1 MGLTP
6 AVKEILRNCAT
17 MKHAPDGQSFK
28 SYHLCRTF
36 FLPITGTLTRLC
48 LIEFVLC
55 VMGES
60 HHLLDLLDLARETSS
75 EKRRLLLRQITDI
88 FVETPETYSDVETEQ
103 FGAVMG
109 RIARDVEMEI
119 RKDLAET
126 LAHLPNAPRGL
137 VAQLANDEIQVA
149 SKLLTHSGAMSDDV
163 LLAIAH
169 TKGQDHLHAMAQR
182 RLVSPAVTDAIV
194 ARADDNV
201 LETLVKNT
209 GAAFSRDAMETV
221 VARSE
226 TNERLQAPVLQRT
239 DLPPDL
245 MNEMLFFVSSNL
257 KEFILKRTAALD
269 PAELDKLI
277 ATAERRAERRLRMAA
292 AAPTPAEKYIEEKYS
307 RRELNEQLL
316 VSLLRT
322 KKVPEFMAG
331 FARLADI
338 DPQTTRRVL
347 ADKSREGLAIACRA
361 ARFDRATF
369 STIVLLADPSIRRTP
384 QETTSL
390 LSLYDRIPME
400 TAQRVMRFWKV
411 RRQASREENESP
423 VAAAAQ

>member
-1 MGLTP
+1 
-6 AVKEILRNCAT
+6 
-17 MKHAPDGQSFK
+17 
-28 SYHLCRTF
+28 
-36 FLPITGTLTRLC
+36 
-48 LIEFVLC
+48 
-55 VMGES
+55 MGEP

-149 SKLLTHSGAMSDDV
+149 SKLLTHSSAMNDDV
-163 LLAIAH
+163 LINIAN

-194 ARADDNV
+194 AHADDNV
-201 LETLVKNT
+201 LETLVGNT
-209 GAAFSRDAMETV
+209 GAAFSRSAMETV

-226 TNERLQAPVLQRT
+226 TNARLQAPVLQRT

-269 PAELDKLI
+269 PKELDKMI
-277 ATAERRAERRLRMAA
+277 AIAERRAERKIRIAA
-292 AAPTPAEKYIEEKYS
+292 AAPTSVEQFINDKQTK
-307 RRELNEQLL
+307 RELNEQF
-316 VSLLRT
+316 VVGLLRGR
-322 KKVPEFMAG
+322 KVPEFIEG
-331 FARLADI
+331 FARLTDI
-338 DPQTTRRVL
+338 EPRTARRIL
-347 ADKSREGLAIACRA
+347 SDKSCEGLAIACRA
-361 ARFDRATF
+361 ARFDRTTF
-369 STIVLLADPSIRRTP
+369 STIALLADPSVTRTP
-384 QETTSL
+384 KETTAL

-411 RRQASREENESP
+411 RRQATSEEDSGTH
-423 VAAAAQ
+423 AAAQ